1 MTDTYDNI
9 NPDHYKLANGMEVI
23 DLTETLD
30 FLTGNAIK
38 YLARAGKKPDQP
50 KLQDLQKAQWYLER
64 LIANEKKRLDETS
77 VNVEVIGYS
86 LSNLEPV
93 YSNHKPEN

>member
-50 KLQDLQKAQWYLER
+50 KLQELKKAQWYLNR
-64 LIANEKKRLDETS
+64 LIENEEKLLRAQQTDVRLFPLT
-77 VNVEVIGYS
+77 
-86 LSNLEPV
+86 
-93 YSNHKPEN
+93 